1 MQEAPVPAGM
11 IEWHRRMSADKVE
24 AVERALKVL
33 DAFHSDK
40 PTMTLAEI
48 ASATGFYKSTILR
61 LAGSLERLGY
71 LIRDESGIFR
81 LGPAVA
87 RLGSIYRAGF
97 NLDEAIRPELRRLV
111 TATGETASFYIR
123 EGEFRVCLFR
133 YNSPHSARHHLDEG
147 TALPMTAG
155 ASAHVLAA
163 FSDAK
168 RTAKSANAKT
178 MSAKITSAKITSA
191 KTANAKSVQERGHY
205 VSLGERD
212 PHVASVAVPVFD
224 LGGNFR
230 GALAISGLIG
240 RFQEKA
246 RKVALAELTESADR
260 LRTRIPS
267 SD

>member
-1 MQEAPVPAGM
+1 MQEVPVPAGV

-163 FSDAK
+163 FTDAK

-178 MSAKITSAKITSA
+178 MSAKITSAKITNA

-212 PHVASVAVPVFD
+212 PQVASVAVPVFD

-267 SD
+267 GD